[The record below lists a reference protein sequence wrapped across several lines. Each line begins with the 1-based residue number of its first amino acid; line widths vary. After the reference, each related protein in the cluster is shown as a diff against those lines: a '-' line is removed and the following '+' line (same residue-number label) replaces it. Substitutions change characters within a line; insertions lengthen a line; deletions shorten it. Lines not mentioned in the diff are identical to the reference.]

1 VIEAGATTVKK
12 SSAIFLSY
20 SSGDA
25 DAARRICE
33 ALREA
38 GLEVWFDQSELRS
51 GDAWDASI
59 RRQIKECAL
68 SVQND
73 LEQWFDPDSV
83 QHLIEGLRKA
93 GMNK

>member
-1 VIEAGATTVKK
+1 MP
-12 SSAIFLSY
+12 
-20 SSGDA
+20 
-25 DAARRICE
+25 
-33 ALREA
+33 
-38 GLEVWFDQSELRS
+38 RS

-93 GMNK
+93 GMKT